1 MSRRVDGG
9 YIPLPLDDGT
19 KTSIAPRPY
28 CVNRL
33 WSRRRGNARQQTVLW
48 AANSVLRTG
57 AETDGE
63 LLSIECFTPATAWMS
78 LSTPIPRQDSRAQV
92 ISGARRFRVRG
103 VEATTG

>member
-9 YIPLPLDDGT
+9 YIPLSVDDGA

-28 CVNRL
+28 SVNRL
-33 WSRRRGNARQQTVLW
+33 WSRRRGNALQQTVLW

-63 LLSIECFTPATAWMS
+63 LLSIECFTPATGWMS
-78 LSTPIPRQDSRAQV
+78 LSTSIPDRTAGPR
-92 ISGARRFRVRG
+92 
-103 VEATTG
+103 